1 MLPRASSSRGK
12 FTTVFR
18 KFALQPY
25 SGTPL
30 DRVLKHTGHFSHWE
44 RDATQGLRHTHSMLC
59 KTPRGSGEQGLALE
73 GGHTDPVSLQV
84 LVSKG
89 SG

>member
-1 MLPRASSSRGK
+1 MASSSRGK
-12 FTTVFR
+12 FTTVFH

-30 DRVLKHTGHFSHWE
+30 DRVLKQTGCFSPREE
-44 RDATQGLRHTHSMLC
+44 RDTTQGFGRTHSMLR
-59 KTPRGSGEQGLALE
+59 KTPRGSGEQGLALK
-73 GGHTDPVSLQV
+73 GGHTNPVGFQV